1 MNLNKMRSK
10 LLITSAAALLAGT
23 VLAFGQ
29 GAPERKDQ
37 ARPGTSQPGVTQEQ
51 PKGAPGAQEQP
62 KAKGAQGA
70 QKEEQRPS
78 TSGQA
83 PGASQPGV
91 TQGQPA
97 QPKAKGAQKEEPR
110 PSTSGQ
116 APGAQGQNP
125 REQAQPRTPGQ
136 NQPGANQPA
145 QTQPGRNQPG
155 QTQGQNQPS
164 GGGSV
169 TFTTEQRTKIRTTV
183 LEGRSAP
190 RVERVDFS
198 LNVGTVVPR
207 TVRVVEVPETII
219 EIHPEWRGYRY
230 FVYKDEIIIVEPRTL
245 AIVAVIEV

>member
-1 MNLNKMRSK
+1 MRSN
-10 LLITSAAALLAGT
+10 LLIASAAALLAGT

-37 ARPGTSQPGVTQEQ
+37 ARPGASQPGVTQEQ
-51 PKGAPGAQEQP
+51 PKAKGGQGAQEQP
-62 KAKGAQGA
+62 KAKGTQGA

-83 PGASQPGV
+83 PGASQP
-91 TQGQPA
+91 QGQPA
-97 QPKAKGAQKEEPR
+97 QPKGKGAQKEEPK

-116 APGAQGQNP
+116 APGAQP
-125 REQAQPRTPGQ
+125 REQAQPKTPGQ

-145 QTQPGRNQPG
+145 QNQPGANQPSRGQPG
-155 QTQGQNQPS
+155 QTCQNQPS
-164 GGGSV
+164 GGASV
-169 TFTTEQRTKIRTTV
+169 TLTTEQRTKIRTTV

-190 RVERVDFS
+190 RVDRVDFS

-230 FVYKDEIIIVEPRTL
+230 FVYKEDIIIVDPRTL